1 MFFRIPTSNS
11 FYFFYDSDITYVYI
25 SLHILSLQ
33 FLIPQSTIQ
42 VSSAPHNN
50 WQLRMHTNSVK
61 NQSQYVE
68 LQIMDKQQTYIIV
81 TRYIITCQGNSK

>member
-33 FLIPQSTIQ
+33 FLNPQSTIQ
-42 VSSAPHNN
+42 VSSQ
-50 WQLRMHTNSVK
+50 QLTVTNAYKLS
-61 NQSQYVE
+61 
-68 LQIMDKQQTYIIV
+68 
-81 TRYIITCQGNSK
+81 